1 MNYLDLR
8 KPKCLVWEVNQ
19 GKGHL
24 CMKDN
29 ILTFD
34 MQNKFEDNKEAI
46 RINKSKKDGQQNSEK
61 KWTNNDLQKSKLKTT
76 KQVSPFKYY

>member
-1 MNYLDLR
+1 MKYLDLR
-8 KPKCLVWEVNQ
+8 KSKCLIWEVNL

-34 MQNKFEDNKEAI
+34 MQKEFQNTKEVI
-46 RINKSKKDGQQNSEK
+46 RINESKKDGQQNGQK
-61 KWTNNDLQKSKLKTT
+61 KWTNNDLQKS
-76 KQVSPFKYY
+76 